1 MVKESGCVV
10 WKMNAIILAL
20 VSVLL
25 ILPLM
30 AFGSAYAEESGPQ
43 WTVTPWVKGGVSD
56 NSHHSTNLSALVLS
70 DLNLSG
76 HEPSTVIL
84 GRIPVPFREY
94 QSRVRSTE
102 LWLEDGT
109 NWMQSSEIPQGQS
122 LNLIAYTPLGG
133 DGDLYL
139 IDYSNSSI
147 LHKGCHLHT
156 GYSSFTILMNKI
168 GRTIVVLTVENQPS
182 NALMIDVLPQIEEA
196 KGPRDIE
203 QFSPGYALV
212 TITSD
217 RIKGYNVY
225 MNGVFYS
232 SDTADGVLDGTANF
246 RVGGDSVH
254 TITVSKGANFGS
266 PEYRSEHTKN
276 FQSGYHY
283 FLKI

>member
-1 MVKESGCVV
+1 MAKESGCVGQMKV
-10 WKMNAIILAL
+10 IIPA
-20 VSVLL
+20 SVLVL
-25 ILPLM
+25 LVLPLM
-30 AFGSAYAEESGPQ
+30 AFGSAHAEESGPQ
-43 WTVTPWVKGGVSD
+43 WTVTSWVNGGVSD
-56 NSHHSTNLSALVLS
+56 SSHPSANLSALALS

-76 HEPSTVIL
+76 HEPLTVIL
-84 GRIPVPFREY
+84 GKILVPFREY
-94 QSRVRSTE
+94 QSRERSTE

-109 NWMQSSEIPQGQS
+109 NWTQYSEIHQSQS
-122 LNLIAYTPLGG
+122 LKLIAYTPSGG

-147 LHKGCHLHT
+147 LHKGCHLQP
-156 GYSSFTILMNKI
+156 GYSSAIILMNKI
-168 GRTIVVLTVENQPS
+168 GRTMVVLTVENQPS
-182 NALMIDVLPQIEEA
+182 NALIIDVLPQIEEA

-217 RIKGYNVY
+217 RIKGYNVF
-225 MNGVFYS
+225 MDGVFYS

-246 RVGGDSVH
+246 RVSGDRVH

-266 PEYRSEHTKN
+266 PEYSSEHTKN